1 MSFDFKGRLFLVT
14 GASRGLGWDLSKAIA
29 AAGGEVYALARD
41 KDSLDNL
48 VKESER
54 IHPILADLNDWEG
67 TRAELEKLEALDG
80 VVNNAA
86 VSFPAGDGLEVS
98 KEIIENTFRVNVM
111 GAINVIQT
119 TAKKMKDA
127 KKRGSIVNVSRSV
140 KQFNYF
146 CKYYRHSQYYSRH
159 VELDQLSLCCYIYVS
174 EALEM
179 GTVPYPFNY
188 FFEEYLIPL
197 K

>member
-54 IHPILADLNDWEG
+54 IHPILADLNNWEG

-86 VSFPAGDGLEVS
+86 VSFPAGNGLEVS

-119 TAKKMKDA
+119 TAKKMIDA

-140 KQFNYF
+140 KMRQ
-146 CKYYRHSQYYSRH
+146 SQQNSSAFL
-159 VELDQLSLCCYIYVS
+159 VC
-174 EALEM
+174 
-179 GTVPYPFNY
+179 
-188 FFEEYLIPL
+188 
-197 K
+197 